1 MAPRT
6 YRPLALTGTCVALTL
21 LLCGCNLAPRQP
33 APAAPLS
40 QGWKASAP
48 AGWVS
53 TDAYQSWNS
62 GQWWQLFGD
71 EALSALMPRIDIG
84 NQNLALALANVAQAQ
99 ALLRQAQAQLMPT
112 LGAQMG
118 VQRGSGTAGTA
129 GSASLGLVGAWAPDL
144 WGKLNNAVQAQ
155 GASVQASQ
163 ANLAAARLT
172 AQGSLAQAYLALREA
187 DAEAALLQEIITG
200 YERSLTITEN
210 NYKAGIAARTDVLQ
224 AQSTLASARS
234 SLLALKSGRT
244 TYENAIALLLGEPP
258 ANFSLAQR
266 PWINTVPQ
274 VPAQLPSQL
283 LLRRPDIASAE
294 RAVVVANA
302 NIGVARAAWFP
313 SLNLSAGVG
322 GGAANWA
329 SLVST
334 PALTW
339 SLGATVAQALF
350 DGGTRNAA
358 IDQALATHA
367 AATASYRQAALTA
380 FGQVENQLT
389 ALDSLARQITH
400 TRAAAEAASGAE
412 QRTLNSYRA
421 GISDYTAVVT
431 AQATALTTR
440 RALMQLELARQQA
453 ALALIQA
460 LGGGWQ
466 APWLEAEAS

>member
-6 YRPLALTGTCVALTL
+6 YRPLALTGSSLALAL
-21 LLCGCNLAPRQP
+21 LLCGCNLAPRQTTP
-33 APAAPLS
+33 AVPQS
-40 QGWKASAP
+40 SGWKASAP

-53 TDAYQSWNS
+53 TEAYQSWSS

-71 EALSALMPRIDIG
+71 EELSALMPRIEIG
-84 NQNLALALANVAQAQ
+84 NQNLALALANVSQAQ
-99 ALLRQAQAQLMPT
+99 ALLRQAQAQLRPT
-112 LGAQMG
+112 LGAQLG
-118 VQRGSGTAGTA
+118 VQRGSGAA
-129 GSASLGLVGAWAPDL
+129 DSASLGLTAAWAPDL
-144 WGKLNNAVQAQ
+144 WGKLSNAVQVQ
-155 GASVQASQ
+155 GANVQASQ

-172 AQGSLAQAYLALREA
+172 AEGSLAQAYQAMREA
-187 DAEAALLQEIITG
+187 DAEATLLQDIIVG
-200 YERSLTITEN
+200 YERAATITEN

-224 AQSTLASARS
+224 ATSTLESARS
-234 SLLALKSGRT
+234 SLQALKSSRT

-258 ANFSLAQR
+258 ANFSLAQK
-266 PWINTVPQ
+266 PWVNTVPQ
-274 VPAQLPSQL
+274 VPAQLPSEL
-283 LLRRPDIASAE
+283 LLRRPDVASAE
-294 RAVVVANA
+294 RAVAAANA

-329 SLVST
+329 NLVST
-334 PALTW
+334 PVLTW
-339 SLGATVAQALF
+339 SLGASLAQALF
-350 DGGTRNAA
+350 DAGARDAA
-358 IDQALATHA
+358 IDQALAAHA
-367 AATASYRQAALTA
+367 AATASYRQTALTA

-400 TRAAAEAASGAE
+400 TSAAAQAAAGAE

-431 AQATALTTR
+431 AQATALTAR

-453 ALALIQA
+453 AIALIQA
-460 LGGGWQ
+460 LGGGWK